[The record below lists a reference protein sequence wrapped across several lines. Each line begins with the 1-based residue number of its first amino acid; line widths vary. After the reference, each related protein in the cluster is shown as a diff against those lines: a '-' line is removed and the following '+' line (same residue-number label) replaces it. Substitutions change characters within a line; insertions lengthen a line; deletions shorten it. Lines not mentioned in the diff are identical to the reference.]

1 MEVLHSCHSHYI
13 VFIVEWKQ
21 NYGSDLW
28 LTKILA
34 AFLRPALNLKKGQP
48 RGIVDHIIAIPE
60 SPQLEAS
67 YSISTLEHYR

>member
-1 MEVLHSCHSHYI
+1 MEA
-13 VFIVEWKQ
+13 
-21 NYGSDLW
+21 SDLW

-60 SPQLEAS
+60 VLSLRLPIPFLPLN
-67 YSISTLEHYR
+67 TTDNG